1 MPLLAGCIFSL
12 QGFVLPG
19 ATGPPWWPYEATG
32 WKVWDDYSF
41 SRLVGKLK
49 LMARKVVEPIM
60 AVLTLRS
67 SPPWIEMPRAQVS
80 HPQLQRGLL
89 PHGGERLPLE
99 SVYGV
104 CVWGGGCLQF
114 SLPQASP
121 PFLLPPSTKLEGRAL
136 TLQRLSTASPFEGS
150 GFREVEDGNQ
160 CHHSADGETGAAGL
174 RDVLL
179 ELKSSLSNPIPCLA
193 GSPGPIFSQ
202 DLSFSV

>member
-1 MPLLAGCIFSL
+1 MPEIVPEMPLLAGCIFSL
-12 QGFVLPG
+12 QGFVLTG

-104 CVWGGGCLQF
+104 CVCGGGVSSSHSLKLLHP
-114 SLPQASP
+114 SSYHLPQSW
-121 PFLLPPSTKLEGRAL
+121 K
-136 TLQRLSTASPFEGS
+136 
-150 GFREVEDGNQ
+150 
-160 CHHSADGETGAAGL
+160 AG
-174 RDVLL
+174 
-179 ELKSSLSNPIPCLA
+179 P
-193 GSPGPIFSQ
+193 
-202 DLSFSV
+202 

>member
-1 MPLLAGCIFSL
+1 MYRDA
-12 QGFVLPG
+12 
-19 ATGPPWWPYEATG
+19 
-32 WKVWDDYSF
+32 
-41 SRLVGKLK
+41 
-49 LMARKVVEPIM
+49 
-60 AVLTLRS
+60 S
-67 SPPWIEMPRAQVS
+67 SPGKSPSASERSPAPW
-80 HPQLQRGLL
+80 RGKAAF
-89 PHGGERLPLE
+89 RI
-99 SVYGV
+99 SVWCV
-104 CVWGGGCLQF
+104 CVWGGCLQF